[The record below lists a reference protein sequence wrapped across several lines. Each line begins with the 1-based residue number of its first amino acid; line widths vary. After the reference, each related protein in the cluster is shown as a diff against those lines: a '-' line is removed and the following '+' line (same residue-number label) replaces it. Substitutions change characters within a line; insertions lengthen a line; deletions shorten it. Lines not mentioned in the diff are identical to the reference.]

1 MARNNLSSLIRLDD
15 AFAESPRFSRL
26 LMYGSILI
34 LFALTFYGAW
44 LFTWSWVVAVLV
56 ALSSTLLLFYLQ
68 YKAILVKSEN
78 RFVKLPFVHMVF
90 FLIPLS
96 CMSFFSLH
104 GLTLHF
110 NFQDDIEAEMECKAS
125 SLTDMISDF
134 DQFYENEMNRVF
146 ETYNDAIDNNTP
158 LPCQPFNLTDDK
170 VQYLKNKSSDERLER
185 FERQVKNPIDQKIN
199 DLRKDLSTEPV
210 QNHLTSDYDWS
221 TIVTTLK
228 SYDVEF
234 DKMMKLQQ
242 TVSSIINDSSTCSSL
257 SSNPDA
263 FFYMKSITRHWDVSK
278 RGKNWQL
285 MMLLGV
291 LLLCTILPIMTSDPS
306 SRDY

>member
-1 MARNNLSSLIRLDD
+1 
-15 AFAESPRFSRL
+15 
-26 LMYGSILI
+26 
-34 LFALTFYGAW
+34 
-44 LFTWSWVVAVLV
+44 
-56 ALSSTLLLFYLQ
+56 
-68 YKAILVKSEN
+68 
-78 RFVKLPFVHMVF
+78 
-90 FLIPLS
+90 
-96 CMSFFSLH
+96 MSFFSLH

-110 NFQDDIEAEMECKAS
+110 NFQDDIEDEMKCKAA
-125 SLTDMISDF
+125 SLTDMINDF
-134 DQFYENEMNRVF
+134 DQFYENEMNHVF

-170 VQYLKNKSSDERLER
+170 VQYLKNKSFDERLER
-185 FERQVKNPIDQKIN
+185 FDRQVKNPIDQKIN
-199 DLRKDLSTEPV
+199 DLRKDLLTENV
-210 QNHLTSDYDWS
+210 QNHLKSDYDWS

-228 SYDVEF
+228 SYDFEF

-263 FFYMKSITRHWDVSK
+263 FIYLKSLTQHWDISK
-278 RGKNWQL
+278 RGKNWQI

-291 LLLCTILPIMTSDPS
+291 LLLFTILPIMTSDPS

>member
-1 MARNNLSSLIRLDD
+1 MARTNLSSLIRLDD

-44 LFTWSWVVAVLV
+44 LFTWSWVVAVLA

-68 YKAILVKSEN
+68 YKAILVKEEN
-78 RFVKLPFVHMVF
+78 RNKKVPFVHMVF

-110 NFQDDIEAEMECKAS
+110 NFQDAIEAEMKCKAS
-125 SLTDMISDF
+125 SLTDMINDF

-185 FERQVKNPIDQKIN
+185 FDRQVKNPIDQKIN

-210 QNHLTSDYDWS
+210 QNHLKSDYDWS

-228 SYDVEF
+228 SYDFEF

-257 SSNPDA
+257 SLNPDA
-263 FFYMKSITRHWDVSK
+263 FIYLKSITRHWDVSK